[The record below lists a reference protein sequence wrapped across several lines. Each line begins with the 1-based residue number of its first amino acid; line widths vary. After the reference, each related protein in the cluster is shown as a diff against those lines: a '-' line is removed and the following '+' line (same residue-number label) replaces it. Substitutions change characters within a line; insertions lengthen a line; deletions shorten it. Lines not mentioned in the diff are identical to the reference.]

1 MAHALAEVLARVHS
15 DNAELNDM
23 KFTAKADEDIDQVP
37 YISIKEV
44 NFDDNG
50 LKDSAFASILKAL
63 ATQPSLKRL
72 SYVNNEIGS
81 QSVEEIKNILS
92 LEHPSGLE
100 DLRITNVKIT
110 KHDLNGLINAISQL
124 PDKESEDY

>member
-1 MAHALAEVLARVHS
+1 M
-15 DNAELNDM
+15 
-23 KFTAKADEDIDQVP
+23 
-37 YISIKEV
+37 

-110 KHDLNGLINAISQL
+110 KHDLNGLINAIS
-124 PDKESEDY
+124 